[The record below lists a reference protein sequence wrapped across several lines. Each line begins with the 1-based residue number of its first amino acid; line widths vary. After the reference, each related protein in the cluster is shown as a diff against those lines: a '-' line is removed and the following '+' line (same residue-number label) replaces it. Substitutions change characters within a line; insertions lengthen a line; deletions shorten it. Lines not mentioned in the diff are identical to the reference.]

1 VIGRELSPVVPVI
14 IEQGQT
20 LSNWTGIGTLHLRS
34 DNRQF
39 ASQEKALKDSH
50 SNRILST
57 LTLAGVL
64 ALLGATAALQTGC
77 VAFDS
82 QASEPEAEEQAAD
95 TPEETKAVPVEI
107 AALGQ
112 GPIEEVLRFSTNLEA
127 EQAVG
132 VYSQAAR
139 QVVDLLVEEG
149 DRVAKGQ
156 VLLRLQDDEQR
167 LQVAK
172 VEGQLSKARRE
183 YDRQKR
189 LYEDSLI
196 PEQDFNQATY
206 ELKQLELQLEEA
218 QRQLSYTEVRAPI
231 RGTITRRLVNMGD
244 QITVNQHLFDIV
256 DFNSLVARVYVPE
269 KELARLSEGL
279 PARLVVPA
287 LGGAEYRGEVARLAP
302 IVDPQSGTIKVT
314 VGIPEWQGLRP
325 GLYVDVALVTAV
337 HEQALLVP
345 KRALVYDQDRTFVYR
360 LAAPDEV
367 GEVGEVGELGEV
379 TEDGEAALT
388 VERIAV
394 EPMLEDKQY
403 VEPMG
408 TELAAGDRLV
418 IAGQAGLKDG
428 AVVRVLDLTAAEPMT
443 EDAPSE
449 VATESPTDSARDA
462 EAETAE

>member
-1 VIGRELSPVVPVI
+1 MK
-14 IEQGQT
+14 
-20 LSNWTGIGTLHLRS
+20 H
-34 DNRQF
+34 
-39 ASQEKALKDSH
+39 SH
-50 SNRILST
+50 RRFTVS
-57 LTLAGVL
+57 AL
-64 ALLGATAALQTGC
+64 ALLALFALLLGAGGLLTGC
-77 VAFDS
+77 VAGDS
-82 QASEPEAEEQAAD
+82 QASETEADEQDDSSPDARA
-95 TPEETKAVPVEI
+95 KAVPVEV
-107 AALGQ
+107 APLGR

-156 VLLRLQDDEQR
+156 ALLRLQDDEQR

-172 VEGQLSKARRE
+172 VEGQLAKARRE

-189 LYEDSLI
+189 LFEGSLI
-196 PEQDFNQATY
+196 PEQDFNTATY
-206 ELKQLELQLEEA
+206 ELRQLELQLEEA

-231 RGTITRRLVNMGD
+231 RGTITRRLVNLGD
-244 QITVNQHLFDIV
+244 QITVNQHLFDMV
-256 DFNSLVARVYVPE
+256 DFDSLVARVYVPE
-269 KELARLSEGL
+269 KELARLEEGL

-287 LGGAEYRGEVARLAP
+287 LGGAEYRGRVERLAP

-337 HEQALLVP
+337 HEEALLVP

-360 LAAPDEV
+360 LLQGDE
-367 GEVGEVGELGEV
+367 
-379 TEDGEAALT
+379 DADSEAGSERT

-394 EPMLEDKQY
+394 EAMLEDKEH
-403 VEPMG
+403 VEPIG
-408 TELAAGDRLV
+408 SVLEPGDRVV

-428 AVVRVLDLTAAEPMT
+428 AAVRVLDPADFERMAEAPADAEGADEPEAAE
-443 EDAPSE
+443 
-449 VATESPTDSARDA
+449 
-462 EAETAE
+462 

>member
-1 VIGRELSPVVPVI
+1 
-14 IEQGQT
+14 
-20 LSNWTGIGTLHLRS
+20 LR
-34 DNRQF
+34 
-39 ASQEKALKDSH
+39 DSH
-50 SNRILST
+50 RNRTFSM
-57 LTLAGVL
+57 L
-64 ALLGATAALQTGC
+64 ALVAVLVLLGGAATLLTGC

-82 QASEPEAEEQAAD
+82 QASEPEDDEQGA
-95 TPEETKAVPVEI
+95 TSQEPETKAVPVEV
-107 AALGQ
+107 APLGQ

-149 DRVAKGQ
+149 DRVTKGQ

-172 VEGQLSKARRE
+172 VEGQLVKARRE
-183 YDRQKR
+183 YDRQER

-218 QRQLSYTEVRAPI
+218 HRQLSYTEVRAPI

-244 QITVNQHLFDIV
+244 QITVNQHLFDMV
-256 DFNSLVARVYVPE
+256 DFDSLVARVYVPE

-287 LGGAEYRGEVARLAP
+287 LDGAEYRGEVARLAP

-360 LAAPDEV
+360 LAAVAE
-367 GEVGEVGELGEV
+367 G
-379 TEDGEAALT
+379 TEGDDAELT

-408 TELAAGDRLV
+408 TELATGDRLV

-428 AVVRVLDLTAAEPMT
+428 AVVRVLDLTAAESMT

-449 VATESPTDSARDA
+449 VANEPPADSGADA

>member
-1 VIGRELSPVVPVI
+1 
-14 IEQGQT
+14 
-20 LSNWTGIGTLHLRS
+20 
-34 DNRQF
+34 
-39 ASQEKALKDSH
+39 LKDSH
-50 SNRILST
+50 RNRTFSM
-57 LTLAGVL
+57 L
-64 ALLGATAALQTGC
+64 ALVAVLVLLGGAATLLTGC
-77 VAFDS
+77 FAFDS
-82 QASEPEAEEQAAD
+82 QASEPESDEQGA
-95 TPEETKAVPVEI
+95 TSSEPETKSVPVEI
-107 AALGQ
+107 APLGQ

-149 DRVAKGQ
+149 DRVTKGQ

-172 VEGQLSKARRE
+172 VEGQLVKARRE
-183 YDRQKR
+183 YGRQER

-196 PEQDFNQATY
+196 PEQDFNQANY

-231 RGTITRRLVNMGD
+231 RGTITRRLVNLGD

-256 DFNSLVARVYVPE
+256 DFDSLVARVYVPE

-287 LGGAEYRGEVARLAP
+287 LDGAEYRGEVARLAP

-360 LAAPDEV
+360 LATVEE
-367 GEVGEVGELGEV
+367 G
-379 TEDGEAALT
+379 TEGDDAELT

-408 TELAAGDRLV
+408 TELGVGDRLV

-428 AVVRVLDLTAAEPMT
+428 AVVRVLDLTAAEEMT
-443 EDAPSE
+443 ADAPSE
-449 VATESPTDSARDA
+449 VATESPTDSGADA